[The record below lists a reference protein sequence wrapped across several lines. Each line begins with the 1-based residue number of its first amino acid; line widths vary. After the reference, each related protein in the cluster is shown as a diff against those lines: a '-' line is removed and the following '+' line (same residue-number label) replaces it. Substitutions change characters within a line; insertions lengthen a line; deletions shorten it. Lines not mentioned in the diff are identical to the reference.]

1 MDLLAWLGG
10 ALLALGMLALGL
22 WAGVAERRHGADSEG
37 FWTAHRSL
45 SGWSLGMSLSASML
59 SVSWS
64 LVYGVELLY
73 RYGWGG
79 LWLLAIPWLVTLGLF
94 YLLVPR
100 LRAFGAFSQG
110 ELFGQVYG
118 RKLQLLTALVLSVVF
133 LAWCG
138 AEIAAAGELL
148 APMLQAPAPLVMAG
162 LSLLVAAYSWAGGFR
177 AVVLTDVAQFLL
189 IAVFLGFLAVRSWQ
203 PQGLSP
209 LAPIP
214 APSLWLVLVTLLVYV
229 TGWLSEADIWL
240 RFTAAKS
247 DTHARLAMAF
257 TAGVSLVLVIG
268 VPALMAAAARGLLPQ
283 SQELVFPRL
292 LAHLLPPQLHIL
304 VLGGFAAV
312 ALSTISTTANVVA
325 VTWARDWPRKK
336 VHNSNL
342 SWARWAS
349 ALAVF
354 AALVV
359 AWLSRSLS
367 ELFYLSAGLLSAGLF
382 WPTLG
387 LFYPCLREAARV
399 AAWVGF
405 FAVLAS
411 FLLERSGL
419 FRFAADPG
427 LNELAIGYIPPALAV
442 GVLALAGRWL
452 WMKVKKPRG
461 SLQPT
466 R

>member
-1 MDLLAWLGG
+1 M
-10 ALLALGMLALGL
+10 GMLVLGL
-22 WAGVAERRHGADSEG
+22 WAGIAERRRGTDSEG

-79 LWLLAIPWLVTLGLF
+79 LWLLAVPWLLTLGLF

-118 RKLQLLTALVLSVVF
+118 LKLQLLTALVLSVVF

-162 LSLLVAAYSWAGGFR
+162 LALLVAAYSWAGGFR

-203 PQGLSP
+203 PQGFSP

-214 APSLWLVLVTLLVYV
+214 PPSVGLVLVTLVVYV

-247 DTHARLAMAF
+247 DLHARLAMAF

-268 VPALMAAAARGLLPQ
+268 VPALLAAAARRLLPEE
-283 SQELVFPRL
+283 SQDLVFPRL
-292 LAHLLPPQLHIL
+292 LAHLLPANLHIL

-336 VHNSNL
+336 AHTGNL
-342 SWARWAS
+342 RWARWAS

-354 AALVV
+354 AALIV
-359 AWLSRSLS
+359 AWLSRSLA

-387 LFYPCLREAARV
+387 LFYPRLREAARF

-405 FAVLAS
+405 FAVLGS
-411 FLLERSGL
+411 FLLERLGL

-427 LNELAIGYIPPALAV
+427 LSELAIGYIPPALAV
-442 GVLALAGRWL
+442 GALALAGRWL
-452 WMKVKKPRG
+452 WAKVKKPQRAPQ
-461 SLQPT
+461 LT